1 MKSPLLIVFL
11 SVIFVSST
19 TIEAQKRRVPSK
31 SKQNP
36 AAAPQKLKEI
46 GSSAIVIDESL
57 ALLRIK
63 PSLFSDSIQ
72 RMRRGRR
79 VQIMDSKEADGV
91 KFYKISAPPRN
102 QGWVQS
108 EAVFGRFRSD
118 DDERL
123 ARLVQA
129 SEGFDQI
136 EIAVQF
142 LDIYPSSPLR
152 PPILLLLGDLIE
164 ETALRLSRDASRR
177 LDKRAMAAAGAPLHS
192 FYLNFVM
199 LDRYRKLGIVFL
211 FNSVTKNFHYDGAS
225 WREIINKF
233 PNSSQAVEA
242 RKRLESLKEKMEK
255 KL

>member
-1 MKSPLLIVFL
+1 MKSPLLVVFL
-11 SVIFVSST
+11 SVIFVLTST
-19 TIEAQKRRVPSK
+19 VEAQKRRLPSK
-31 SKQNP
+31 SKQSS
-36 AAAPQKLKEI
+36 AAGAQKSKEI
-46 GSSAIVIDESL
+46 GSSAVVIDESL
-57 ALLRIK
+57 AVLRIK

-91 KFYKISAPPRN
+91 KFYRISASPNN

-108 EAVFGRFRSD
+108 EAVFGRFRRG

-129 SEGFDQI
+129 TEGFDQI
-136 EIAVQF
+136 EIAMQF
-142 LDIYPSSPLR
+142 LEIYPSSPLR
-152 PPILLLLGDLIE
+152 PSILLLFGDLIE
-164 ETALRLSRDASRR
+164 ETALRLSRDAARR
-177 LDKRAMAAAGAPLHS
+177 LDRRAMAATGAPLHS

-211 FNSVTKNFHYDGAS
+211 FNSNSKSFHYDGAS

-233 PNSSQAVEA
+233 PNSSETVEA
-242 RKRLESLKEKMEK
+242 RKRLDSLKEKIER